1 MSKST
6 VAKITI
12 SLPRHLLEFVERQQ
26 QERGRTRSEVIR
38 RALER
43 VRREEDEREAVAQYI
58 RSYQEQPETEEE
70 FGWSDQL
77 ALEALADLPWE
88 DEGEAGGGMVG
99 DAAATVAAPAGPA
112 RGGG

>member
-1 MSKST
+1 MGRST

-12 SLPRHLLEFVERQQ
+12 SLPRDLFDFVERQRQ
-26 QERGRTRSEVIR
+26 VRGGTRSEVIH
-38 RALER
+38 RALKR

-58 RSYQEQPETEEE
+58 RGYQEQPETEEE

-88 DEGEAGGGMVG
+88 EEGEEGGSVVG
-99 DAAATVAAPAGPA
+99 DTASTVAAPAGPA
-112 RGGG
+112 RGQG

>member
-6 VAKITI
+6 FAKITI
-12 SLPRHLLEFVERQQ
+12 SLPRDLLDFVERQQ
-26 QERGRTRSEVIR
+26 QERGGTRSEVIR
-38 RALER
+38 RALKR
-43 VRREEDEREAVAQYI
+43 VHREEDEREAVAQYI

-88 DEGEAGGGMVG
+88 EEGEEGRSVVG
-99 DAAATVAAPAGPA
+99 DTAATVAAPAGPA
-112 RGGG
+112 RGEG